1 MAWFVNSYQCY
12 RCHHEWDDVWSA
24 TCDDDCP
31 ACGARHVSPYESNDV
46 PRRRSG
52 TNTGHRPAISSKLD

>member
-12 RCHHEWDDVWSA
+12 RCNHEWDDLWSA
-24 TCDDDCP
+24 TSDDDCP

-46 PRRRSG
+46 PPKLSAI
-52 TNTGHRPAISSKLD
+52 HRASAHKIRQA

>member
-12 RCHHEWDDVWSA
+12 RCNHEWDDLWSA
-24 TCDDDCP
+24 TCDGDYP

-46 PRRRSG
+46 PPK
-52 TNTGHRPAISSKLD
+52 NISYTPGVSHKIRQA